1 MTTRHPDP
9 RNGLRGFLL
18 LDAVIRSAIWS
29 VSAGLTVMLVCR
41 FRIWPESL
49 AWPVSLGSLWGAVSA
64 GVVWILCF
72 NVIYVLVLLA
82 ARLPIPMPKEGR
94 YTLLP
99 GEAPNFSVVASCFL
113 AILTKARYEAPFPGF
128 LVFNLA
134 NLPPLVWLFGPIFGP
149 RSRSCYVVDPN
160 VLDPHMVEIG
170 RNVTIG
176 FRAIVAAHSQ
186 EREAIIYRKT
196 VIEDDVLLGGD
207 CKVYGG
213 CTIKRGA
220 VVLAGA
226 VVTPGTVIGENE
238 LWGGM
243 PAKKIKDL
251 APYGGTASESQTAP
265 DRSV

>member
-1 MTTRHPDP
+1 MTSTHPDP
-9 RNGLRGFLL
+9 RNGLRCFLL
-18 LDAVIRSAIWS
+18 LDALIRSAIWS
-29 VSAGLTVMLVCR
+29 AAAALTTWLVVR
-41 FRIWPESL
+41 FHIWPESL
-49 AWPVSLGSLWGAVSA
+49 EGSMSIGSLLGAVSA
-64 GVVWILCF
+64 GTVWILLF
-72 NVIYVLVLLA
+72 NVGYVLVLLV

-94 YTLLP
+94 YTLAPGQPLP
-99 GEAPNFSVVASCFL
+99 LSVVSSCIL
-113 AILTKARYEAPFPGF
+113 AILTKARYDAPFPGF

-134 NLPPLVWLFGPIFGP
+134 NLPPLVWLMGPIFGP

-176 FRAIVAAHSQ
+176 YRAILAAHSQ
-186 EREAIIYRKT
+186 ERDAIIYRKT

-251 APYGGTASESQTAP
+251 PAYGAES
-265 DRSV
+265 SVAKST